1 MFEVMAGVERTLSVL
16 PPYKLASREWQTVD
30 TVVSAAGV
38 EIGGPQLA
46 IIAGPCSVESRSQLL
61 EVAYAVK
68 EAGATLL
75 RGGAFKPRSSPYTFQ
90 GLGVEG
96 LELLAE
102 ARELTGL
109 GIVTEVMAGV
119 ERTLSVLPPYKL
131 ASREWQTV
139 DTVVSAAGVEIGGPQ
154 LAIIAGPCSVE
165 SRSQLLEVAYAVREA
180 GATLLR
186 GGAFKPRS
194 SPYTFQGL
202 GVEGLELLAEAREL
216 TGLGI
221 VTEVMAP
228 DKVELV
234 AQYTDVLQI
243 GARNMQN
250 YPLLQ
255 AVGRAAKPVLLKRGM
270 MSTIDE
276 LLMSAEYILAGGN
289 YDVMLCERGIRTFET
304 YTRNTTDIN
313 AIPALKQLSHLP
325 VIGDPSHSTGRWQLV
340 APIARAMVAAGAD
353 GLMIEVH
360 HDPEHAL
367 SDGAQSLKP
376 ERFAQLVHE
385 ARRIA
390 EAVGRT
396 V

>member
-1 MFEVMAGVERTLSVL
+1 VHLSRGSERTIIGVIGDERPLDRAMFEVMEGVERTVSIL
-16 PPYKLASREWQTVD
+16 PPYRLASREWRPEGSVVTVGD
-30 TVVSAAGV
+30 VP
-38 EIGGPQLA
+38 IGGPRLA
-46 IIAGPCSVESRSQLL
+46 IMAGPCSVESRSQLL
-61 EVAYAVK
+61 EIAYAVK

-102 ARELTGL
+102 AREATGL
-109 GIVTEVMAGV
+109 GI
-119 ERTLSVLPPYKL
+119 
-131 ASREWQTV
+131 
-139 DTVVSAAGVEIGGPQ
+139 I
-154 LAIIAGPCSVE
+154 
-165 SRSQLLEVAYAVREA
+165 
-180 GATLLR
+180 
-186 GGAFKPRS
+186 
-194 SPYTFQGL
+194 
-202 GVEGLELLAEAREL
+202 
-216 TGLGI
+216 
-221 VTEVMAP
+221 TEVMAP
-228 DKVELV
+228 DKVDLV
-234 AQYTDVLQI
+234 AEYADVLQI

-255 AVGRAAKPVLLKRGM
+255 AVGKARTPVLLKRGM
-270 MSTIDE
+270 MSTIEE

-313 AIPALKQLSHLP
+313 AIPALKHLSHLP
-325 VIGDPSHSTGRWQLV
+325 VIGDPSHSTGKWPLV
-340 APIARAMVAAGAD
+340 LPVARAMVAAGAD
-353 GLMIEVH
+353 GLIVEVH

-376 ERFAQLVHE
+376 ERFAALVHE